1 MDFLKPVF
9 KTYHKRGE
17 KTPNLL
23 RISHLEKWQFGF
35 ELLLRDMLKSLKARR
50 AEVGKAIEVK
60 AQKENVLYR
69 AELTTPVTTPVSKH

>member
-9 KTYHKRGE
+9 KTHHKRGK

-35 ELLLRDMLKSLKARR
+35 EFLLRDMLKSLKARR
-50 AEVGKAIEVK
+50 DEVGKAIEVK
-60 AQKENVLYR
+60 AQKENMAV
-69 AELTTPVTTPVSKH
+69 ES